1 MASISKTEF
10 STYRVRYR
18 DPIGA
23 SRSKSFK
30 RRAEADAFAATV
42 EVSKLDT
49 SYTDPKLGKT
59 RFADW
64 AEDVMATRLHL
75 RQSTVAQNQIV
86 LRSLVLPWFGKRRL
100 ATVKPVDVH
109 AWIADLT
116 RAGYAPSTIRSAFK
130 LVALIF
136 EAAVTSDLIGRSP
149 CRGVRLPPA
158 RRPEMRFLDVDEIE
172 TLAAAADPRY
182 RALVL
187 TAAYTGLRWG
197 EAAGLEVGGLDLLR
211 RRLTVTQA
219 LSDVAGEL
227 TVGPPKTA
235 AARRTITMPAF
246 LADELGTHLGRF
258 RSGSSDFVFTSRED
272 TPLRRTNFRRR
283 DWLPAV
289 RSSVGEPCRF
299 HDLRHSHVALLIV
312 ANEHP
317 KVIAQRL
324 GHASIRTTLDVY
336 GHLFDGLDQAAADR
350 LDALRSGS
358 SVSDSRPIGVAEV
371 IPLNVN

>member
-1 MASISKTEF
+1 MASISKTDF

-18 DPIGA
+18 DPSGA

-42 EVSKLDT
+42 EVSKLDA

-64 AEDVMATRLHL
+64 VEDVMATRLHL
-75 RQSTVAQNQIV
+75 RPSTVAQNQIV

-109 AWIADLT
+109 AWVADLT
-116 RAGYAPSTIRSAFK
+116 RAGYAPSTIRKAYQ
-130 LVALIF
+130 LLGQVF

-149 CRGVRLPPA
+149 CRGVNLPPIP
-158 RRPEMRFLDVDEIE
+158 REEMRFLTVDEIE
-172 TLAAAADPRY
+172 ALAAAIDPRY
-182 RALVL
+182 RVLVL
-187 TAAYTGLRWG
+187 TGAWTGLRFG
-197 EAAGLEVGGLDLLR
+197 EAAGLEAGGLDLLR
-211 RRLTVTQA
+211 RRLTVTQT

-227 TVGPPKTA
+227 IVGPPKTD
-235 AARRTITMPAF
+235 AARRTITLPAF
-246 LADELGTHLGRF
+246 LADELGAHLGQYH
-258 RSGSSDFVFTSRED
+258 SGTSDFVFTSSEG

-289 RSSVGEPCRF
+289 RASVGLPMRF
-299 HDLRHSHVALLIV
+299 HDLRHSHVALLIA

-324 GHASIRTTLDVY
+324 GHASIRTTLDNY
-336 GHLFDGLDQAAADR
+336 GHLFDGLDEAAADR
-350 LDALRSGS
+350 LDTLRSGA
-358 SVSDSRPIGVAEV
+358 SVSNSRPIGVAEV
-371 IPLNVN
+371 VPINP